1 MNRQGWGMKIK
12 IFELPPPKI
21 TSYHIWIYHKEFR
34 FVQENDQKATG
45 SDPTSSAMDSICLR
59 TCCKDRTMSELDLC
73 WRSGSSCW
81 KQQNGYKAWITWLT
95 CHMTQLAA
103 ISYQTH
109 PADLHLDSDWHSS
122 NHYTHQHPIW
132 INMTHFTF
140 RCRFVSST
148 TLLIFISRSLKI
160 FKSTSNSNTRFLFS
174 WKHPWA
180 FPGSKQQHRW
190 LNRVNH
196 ANQGGI

>member
-1 MNRQGWGMKIK
+1 MVPICWKTHVCPRKRPKNDRFGPHLFCNG
-12 IFELPPPKI
+12 FNLP
-21 TSYHIWIYHKEFR
+21 SNLLQR
-34 FVQENDQKATG
+34 SDNVRTG
-45 SDPTSSAMDSICLR
+45 SLL
-59 TCCKDRTMSELDLC
+59 K
-73 WRSGSSCW
+73 
-81 KQQNGYKAWITWLT
+81 KWILLLKTANRLQGMNTWLT

-109 PADLHLDSDWHSS
+109 PAALHLDSDLRSS
-122 NHYTHQHPIW
+122 NHYTHQHPTW

-174 WKHPWA
+174 WIHPWV
-180 FPGSKQQHRW
+180 FPGSKQQHRGLLFMYNRW
-190 LNRVNH
+190 LTHWWLDRVNH